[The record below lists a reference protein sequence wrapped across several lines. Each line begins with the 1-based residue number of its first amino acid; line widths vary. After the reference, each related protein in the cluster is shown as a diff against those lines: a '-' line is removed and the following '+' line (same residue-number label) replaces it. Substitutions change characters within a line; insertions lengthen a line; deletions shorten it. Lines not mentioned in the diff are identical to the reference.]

1 MQAIVK
7 KDGMIKGIIGYK
19 VLDYKDAEPILM
31 QLRSHAMQYKGFV
44 TAEFLISEEDF
55 SVVMMISTWETMEN
69 WRTWVESK
77 GTRELLQQ
85 DRTDVTG
92 TPRITAYRTMPT
104 VSNRGTLIR
113 RWSLLPQSQALV
125 LRK

>member
-1 MQAIVK
+1 MKARVK
-7 KDGMIKGIIGYK
+7 DDAMIKGIIGYK
-19 VLDYKDAEPILM
+19 VLDYKDAEPIFT

-44 TAEFLISEEDF
+44 TAENLVSEEDF
-55 SVVMMISTWETMEN
+55 SVVMMISTWETIEN

-77 GTRELLQQ
+77 ETLELLQQ

-92 TPRITAYRTMPT
+92 TPRITEYRTMPT
-104 VSNRGTLIR
+104 LSNRGTLIR
-113 RWSLLPQSQALV
+113 RWSLLPQGQAFV